1 MKAVAEAGAACRA
14 CASGGESER
23 LELSGSQQDV
33 GLEFTVLLDSGSQQD
48 VGLEFTVLLD
58 SRPDQDARR
67 DPAVLDS
74 PADHDVFMVANGVES
89 PPRGVARGEW
99 SGVCA
104 RRCGVWST
112 AGSFLACLPPIGS
125 SLASPRA
132 VYSCS
137 RVVGVRQRPCARRT

>member
-74 PADHDVFMVANGVES
+74 PADHDVFIDQLLDGGPGGSVTRPSVERVARLGMDIG
-89 PPRGVARGEW
+89 PDQDPRLGVARAPVRDAGCW
-99 SGVCA
+99 
-104 RRCGVWST
+104 
-112 AGSFLACLPPIGS
+112 AGSESGS
-125 SLASPRA
+125 AESSA
-132 VYSCS
+132 
-137 RVVGVRQRPCARRT
+137 RVCTED

>member
-1 MKAVAEAGAACRA
+1 MRRAEPSDVSWQATRRRA
-14 CASGGESER
+14 TRR
-23 LELSGSQQDV
+23 L
-33 GLEFTVLLDSGSQQD
+33 
-48 VGLEFTVLLD
+48 
-58 SRPDQDARR
+58 
-67 DPAVLDS
+67 
-74 PADHDVFMVANGVES
+74 VANGVES

-137 RVVGVRQRPCARRT
+137 RVVGVRQRPCERRT